1 MNIYLLIILSALI
14 GEFLLRTL
22 VRVLNLKAL
31 DPGLPNEFQGYYD
44 EEKYARSQEYTRV
57 NTRFAF
63 FTTSFDLIVILVFI
77 LFGGFNFVDQIIR
90 GFGLSTLPSGLAFFG
105 ILFFASDLIST
116 PFSLYQNFVIE
127 EDFGFNKMTLKTFIL
142 DKLKGY
148 LLTLALGGVFLTAIL
163 FFFEKT
169 GEYGWLYAWGIIGL
183 FMILIQPLF
192 TLVIAPM
199 FNKFTPLEK
208 GELRTAI
215 ENYAQK
221 VGFPL
226 SRIDV
231 MDGSKRSAKSNAY
244 FSGFGKQKRIALFDT
259 LLEKHSNDEMVA
271 ILAHEVGHYKK
282 HHIKVGILISILH
295 TGLLFWLLSIFID
308 NPGLFE
314 AFQMKEISVYGGLT
328 FFMILYSPVELVLSV
343 IMNAVSR
350 RNEFQADRFAALTTS
365 QAKPLITAL
374 KKLSI
379 DNLSNLTPH
388 WLEVFLNHS
397 HPPILKR
404 IDALRAVKAE

>member
-77 LFGGFNFVDQIIR
+77 LFGGFNFVDQIVR

-127 EDFGFNKMTLKTFIL
+127 EDFGFNKMTLKTFIF

-148 LLTLALGGVFLTAIL
+148 LLTLVLGGVFLTAIL

-221 VGFPL
+221 VEFPL

-314 AFQMKEISVYGGLT
+314 AFKMKEISVYGGLT

-350 RNEFQADRFAALTTS
+350 RNEFQADAYSAKTTEKSEHLISGLKNLSVSNLGNLTPHS
-365 QAKPLITAL
+365 LSVLLDHSHPPVLERITAL
-374 KKLSI
+374 KKI
-379 DNLSNLTPH
+379 
-388 WLEVFLNHS
+388 
-397 HPPILKR
+397 
-404 IDALRAVKAE
+404 AV

>member
-127 EDFGFNKMTLKTFIL
+127 ENFGFNKMTLKTFIL

-221 VGFPL
+221 VKFPL

-343 IMNAVSR
+343 IMNSVSR
-350 RNEFQADRFAALTTS
+350 RNEFQADAYSAKTTEKSEHLISGLKNLSVSNLGNLTPHS
-365 QAKPLITAL
+365 LSVLLDHSHPPVLERITAL
-374 KKLSI
+374 KKI
-379 DNLSNLTPH
+379 
-388 WLEVFLNHS
+388 
-397 HPPILKR
+397 
-404 IDALRAVKAE
+404 AV

>member
-44 EEKYARSQEYTRV
+44 EEKYARSQDYTRV

-90 GFGLSTLPSGLAFFG
+90 GFSLSTLPSGLAFFG
-105 ILFFASDLIST
+105 ILFFTSDLIST

-148 LLTLALGGVFLTAIL
+148 LLTLVLGGVFLTAIL

-221 VGFPL
+221 VEFPL

-282 HHIKVGILISILH
+282 HHTKVGILISILH

-350 RNEFQADRFAALTTS
+350 RNEFQADAYSARTTEKSEHLISGLKNLSVSNLGNLTPHS
-365 QAKPLITAL
+365 LSVLLDHSHPPVLERITAL
-374 KKLSI
+374 KKI
-379 DNLSNLTPH
+379 
-388 WLEVFLNHS
+388 
-397 HPPILKR
+397 
-404 IDALRAVKAE
+404 AV

>member
-77 LFGGFNFVDQIIR
+77 LSGGFNFVDQIIR
-90 GFGLSTLPSGLAFFG
+90 GFSLSTLPSGLAFFG

-295 TGLLFWLLSIFID
+295 TGLLFWLLSIFIN

-350 RNEFQADRFAALTTS
+350 RNEFQADAYSARTTEKSEHLISGLKNLSVSNLGNLTPHS
-365 QAKPLITAL
+365 LSVLLDHSHPPVLERITAL
-374 KKLSI
+374 KKI
-379 DNLSNLTPH
+379 
-388 WLEVFLNHS
+388 
-397 HPPILKR
+397 
-404 IDALRAVKAE
+404 AV

>member
-77 LFGGFNFVDQIIR
+77 LFGGFNFVDQIVR
-90 GFGLSTLPSGLAFFG
+90 GFGLSILPSGLAFFG

-148 LLTLALGGVFLTAIL
+148 LLTLVLGGVFLTAIL

-221 VGFPL
+221 VKFPL

-271 ILAHEVGHYKK
+271 ILDHEVGHYK
-282 HHIKVGILISILH
+282 
-295 TGLLFWLLSIFID
+295 
-308 NPGLFE
+308 
-314 AFQMKEISVYGGLT
+314 
-328 FFMILYSPVELVLSV
+328 
-343 IMNAVSR
+343 
-350 RNEFQADRFAALTTS
+350 
-365 QAKPLITAL
+365 
-374 KKLSI
+374 
-379 DNLSNLTPH
+379 
-388 WLEVFLNHS
+388 
-397 HPPILKR
+397 
-404 IDALRAVKAE
+404 

>member
-1 MNIYLLIILSALI
+1 MNIYLLIILSTLI

-127 EDFGFNKMTLKTFIL
+127 ENFGFNKMTLKTFIL

-308 NPGLFE
+308 NSGLFE

-350 RNEFQADRFAALTTS
+350 RNEFQADAYSARTTEKSEHLISGLKNLSVSNLGNLTPHS
-365 QAKPLITAL
+365 LSVLLDHSHPPVLERITAL
-374 KKLSI
+374 KKI
-379 DNLSNLTPH
+379 
-388 WLEVFLNHS
+388 
-397 HPPILKR
+397 
-404 IDALRAVKAE
+404 AV

>member
-77 LFGGFNFVDQIIR
+77 LFGGFNFVDQIVR

-105 ILFFASDLIST
+105 ILFFASDLISI

-148 LLTLALGGVFLTAIL
+148 LLTLVLGGVFLTAIL

-221 VGFPL
+221 VEFPL

-314 AFQMKEISVYGGLT
+314 AFKMKEISVYGGLT

-350 RNEFQADRFAALTTS
+350 RNEFQADAYSAKTTEKSEHLISGLKNLSVSNLGNLTPHS
-365 QAKPLITAL
+365 LSVLLDHSHPPVLERITAL
-374 KKLSI
+374 KKI
-379 DNLSNLTPH
+379 
-388 WLEVFLNHS
+388 
-397 HPPILKR
+397 
-404 IDALRAVKAE
+404 AV

>member
-77 LFGGFNFVDQIIR
+77 LFGGFNFVDQIVR

-208 GELRTAI
+208 GELRSAI

-350 RNEFQADRFAALTTS
+350 RNEFQADAYSARTTEKSEHLISGLKNLSVSNLGNLTPHS
-365 QAKPLITAL
+365 LSVLLDHSHPPVLERITAL
-374 KKLSI
+374 KKI
-379 DNLSNLTPH
+379 
-388 WLEVFLNHS
+388 
-397 HPPILKR
+397 
-404 IDALRAVKAE
+404 AV

>member
-14 GEFLLRTL
+14 GEFLLRTV

-350 RNEFQADRFAALTTS
+350 RNEFQADAYSARTTEKSEHLISGLKNLSVSNLGNLTPHS
-365 QAKPLITAL
+365 LSVLLDHSHPPVLERITAL
-374 KKLSI
+374 KKI
-379 DNLSNLTPH
+379 
-388 WLEVFLNHS
+388 
-397 HPPILKR
+397 
-404 IDALRAVKAE
+404 AV

>member
-22 VRVLNLKAL
+22 VRVLDLKAL

-350 RNEFQADRFAALTTS
+350 RNEFQADAYSARTTEKSEHLISGLKNLSVSNLGNLTPHS
-365 QAKPLITAL
+365 LSVLLDHSHPPVLERITAL
-374 KKLSI
+374 KKI
-379 DNLSNLTPH
+379 
-388 WLEVFLNHS
+388 
-397 HPPILKR
+397 
-404 IDALRAVKAE
+404 AV

>member
-1 MNIYLLIILSALI
+1 MNIYLLIILSVLI

-22 VRVLNLKAL
+22 VRVLNLNSL

-314 AFQMKEISVYGGLT
+314 AFKMKEISVYGGLT

-350 RNEFQADRFAALTTS
+350 RNEFQADAYSAKTTEKSEHLISGLKNLSVSNLGNLTPHS
-365 QAKPLITAL
+365 LSVLLDHSHPPVLERITAL
-374 KKLSI
+374 KKI
-379 DNLSNLTPH
+379 
-388 WLEVFLNHS
+388 
-397 HPPILKR
+397 
-404 IDALRAVKAE
+404 AV

>member
-57 NTRFAF
+57 NTRFSF
-63 FTTSFDLIVILVFI
+63 FTTSFDLFVILVFI
-77 LFGGFNFVDQIIR
+77 LSGGFNFIDQIIR

-127 EDFGFNKMTLKTFIL
+127 EDFGFNKMTLKTFIF

-148 LLTLALGGVFLTAIL
+148 LLTLVLGGVFLTAIL

-221 VGFPL
+221 VEFPL

-314 AFQMKEISVYGGLT
+314 AFKMKEISVYGGLT

-350 RNEFQADRFAALTTS
+350 RNEFQADAYSAKTTEKSEHLISGLKNLSVSNLGNLTPHS
-365 QAKPLITAL
+365 LSVLLDHSHPPVLERITAL
-374 KKLSI
+374 KKI
-379 DNLSNLTPH
+379 
-388 WLEVFLNHS
+388 
-397 HPPILKR
+397 
-404 IDALRAVKAE
+404 AV

>member
-77 LFGGFNFVDQIIR
+77 LFGGFNFVDQIVR

-127 EDFGFNKMTLKTFIL
+127 EDFGFNKMTLKTFIF

-314 AFQMKEISVYGGLT
+314 AFKMKEISVYGGLT

-350 RNEFQADRFAALTTS
+350 RNEFQADAYSAKTTEKSEHLISGLKNLSVSNLGNLTPHS
-365 QAKPLITAL
+365 LSVLLDHSHPPVLERITAL
-374 KKLSI
+374 KKI
-379 DNLSNLTPH
+379 
-388 WLEVFLNHS
+388 
-397 HPPILKR
+397 
-404 IDALRAVKAE
+404 AV

>member
-57 NTRFAF
+57 NARFAF
-63 FTTSFDLIVILVFI
+63 FTTSFDFIIILVFI
-77 LFGGFNFVDQIIR
+77 LFGGFNFVDQIVR

-148 LLTLALGGVFLTAIL
+148 LLTLVLGGVFLTAIL
-163 FFFEKT
+163 FFFEET

-231 MDGSKRSAKSNAY
+231 MNGSKRSAKSNAY

-350 RNEFQADRFAALTTS
+350 KNEFQADAYSAKTTEKSEHLISGLKNLSVSNLGNLTPHS
-365 QAKPLITAL
+365 LSVLLDHSHPPVLERITAL
-374 KKLSI
+374 KKI
-379 DNLSNLTPH
+379 
-388 WLEVFLNHS
+388 
-397 HPPILKR
+397 
-404 IDALRAVKAE
+404 

>member
-77 LFGGFNFVDQIIR
+77 LFGGFNFVDQIVR

-282 HHIKVGILISILH
+282 HHIKVSILISILH

-350 RNEFQADRFAALTTS
+350 RNEFQADAYSARTTEKSEHLISGLKNLSVSNLGNLTPHS
-365 QAKPLITAL
+365 LSVLLDHSHPPVLERITAL
-374 KKLSI
+374 KKI
-379 DNLSNLTPH
+379 
-388 WLEVFLNHS
+388 
-397 HPPILKR
+397 
-404 IDALRAVKAE
+404 AV

>member
-77 LFGGFNFVDQIIR
+77 LFGGFNFVDQIVR

-148 LLTLALGGVFLTAIL
+148 LLTLVLGGVFLTAIL

-192 TLVIAPM
+192 TLVIAPI

-221 VGFPL
+221 VEFPL

-314 AFQMKEISVYGGLT
+314 AFKMKEISVYGGLT

-350 RNEFQADRFAALTTS
+350 RNEFQADAYSAKTTEKSEHLISGLKNLSVSNLGNLTPHS
-365 QAKPLITAL
+365 LSVLLDHSHPPVLERITAL
-374 KKLSI
+374 KKI
-379 DNLSNLTPH
+379 
-388 WLEVFLNHS
+388 
-397 HPPILKR
+397 
-404 IDALRAVKAE
+404 AV

>member
-192 TLVIAPM
+192 TSVIAPM

-221 VGFPL
+221 VKFPL

-308 NPGLFE
+308 NSGLFE

-350 RNEFQADRFAALTTS
+350 RNEFQADAYSARTTEKSEHLISGLKNLSVSNLGNLTPHS
-365 QAKPLITAL
+365 LSVLLDHSHPPVLERITAL
-374 KKLSI
+374 KKI
-379 DNLSNLTPH
+379 
-388 WLEVFLNHS
+388 
-397 HPPILKR
+397 
-404 IDALRAVKAE
+404 AV

>member
-127 EDFGFNKMTLKTFIL
+127 ENFGFNKMTLKTFIL

-221 VGFPL
+221 VKFPL

-308 NPGLFE
+308 NSGLFE

-350 RNEFQADRFAALTTS
+350 RNEFQADAYSARTTEKSEHLISGLKNLSVSNLGNLTPHS
-365 QAKPLITAL
+365 LSVLLDHSHPPVLERITAL
-374 KKLSI
+374 KKI
-379 DNLSNLTPH
+379 
-388 WLEVFLNHS
+388 
-397 HPPILKR
+397 
-404 IDALRAVKAE
+404 AV

>member
-127 EDFGFNKMTLKTFIL
+127 ENFGFNKMTLKTFIL

-308 NPGLFE
+308 NSGLFE

-350 RNEFQADRFAALTTS
+350 RNEFQADAYSARTTEESEHLISGLKNLSVSNLGNLTPHS
-365 QAKPLITAL
+365 LSVLLDHSHPPVLERITAL
-374 KKLSI
+374 KKI
-379 DNLSNLTPH
+379 
-388 WLEVFLNHS
+388 
-397 HPPILKR
+397 
-404 IDALRAVKAE
+404 AV

>member
-77 LFGGFNFVDQIIR
+77 LFGGFNFVDQIVR

-148 LLTLALGGVFLTAIL
+148 LLTLVLGGVFLTAIL

-192 TLVIAPM
+192 TLVIAPI

-221 VGFPL
+221 VEFPL

-295 TGLLFWLLSIFID
+295 TGLLFWLLSVFID

-314 AFQMKEISVYGGLT
+314 AFKMKEISVYGGLT

-350 RNEFQADRFAALTTS
+350 RNEFQADAYSAKTTEKSEHLISGLKNLSVSNLGNLTPHS
-365 QAKPLITAL
+365 LSVLLDHSHPPVLERITAL
-374 KKLSI
+374 KKI
-379 DNLSNLTPH
+379 
-388 WLEVFLNHS
+388 
-397 HPPILKR
+397 
-404 IDALRAVKAE
+404 AV

>member
-63 FTTSFDLIVILVFI
+63 FTTSFDLMVILVFI
-77 LFGGFNFVDQIIR
+77 LFGGFNFVDQIVR

-148 LLTLALGGVFLTAIL
+148 LLTLVLGGVFLTAIL

-192 TLVIAPM
+192 TLVIAPI

-221 VGFPL
+221 VEFPL

-314 AFQMKEISVYGGLT
+314 AFKMKEISVYGGLT

-350 RNEFQADRFAALTTS
+350 RNEFQADAYSAKTTEKSEHLISGLKNLSVSNLGNLTPHS
-365 QAKPLITAL
+365 LSVLLDHSHPPVLERITAL
-374 KKLSI
+374 KKI
-379 DNLSNLTPH
+379 
-388 WLEVFLNHS
+388 
-397 HPPILKR
+397 
-404 IDALRAVKAE
+404 AV

>member
-31 DPGLPNEFQGYYD
+31 DSGLPNEFQGYYD

-127 EDFGFNKMTLKTFIL
+127 ENFGFNKMTLKTFIL

-169 GEYGWLYAWGIIGL
+169 GEYGWLYACGIIGL

-221 VGFPL
+221 VKFPL

-308 NPGLFE
+308 NSGLFE

-350 RNEFQADRFAALTTS
+350 RNEFQADAYSARTTEKSEHLISGLKNLSVSNLGNLTPHS
-365 QAKPLITAL
+365 LSVLLDHSHPPVLERITAL
-374 KKLSI
+374 KKI
-379 DNLSNLTPH
+379 
-388 WLEVFLNHS
+388 
-397 HPPILKR
+397 
-404 IDALRAVKAE
+404 AV

>member
-295 TGLLFWLLSIFID
+295 SGLLFWLLSIFID

-314 AFQMKEISVYGGLT
+314 AFKMKEISVYGGLT

-350 RNEFQADRFAALTTS
+350 RNEFQADAYSARTTEKSEHLISGLKNLSVSNLGNLTPHS
-365 QAKPLITAL
+365 LSVLLDHSHPPVLERITAL
-374 KKLSI
+374 KKI
-379 DNLSNLTPH
+379 
-388 WLEVFLNHS
+388 
-397 HPPILKR
+397 
-404 IDALRAVKAE
+404 AV

>member
-77 LFGGFNFVDQIIR
+77 LFGGFNFVDQIVR
-90 GFGLSTLPSGLAFFG
+90 ELGLSTLPSGLAFFG

-221 VGFPL
+221 VRFPL

-314 AFQMKEISVYGGLT
+314 AFQMREISVYGGLT

-350 RNEFQADRFAALTTS
+350 RNEFQADAYSAKTTEKSEHLISGLKNLSVSNLGNLTPHS
-365 QAKPLITAL
+365 LSVLLDHSHPPVLERITAL
-374 KKLSI
+374 KKI
-379 DNLSNLTPH
+379 
-388 WLEVFLNHS
+388 
-397 HPPILKR
+397 
-404 IDALRAVKAE
+404 AV

>member
-77 LFGGFNFVDQIIR
+77 LSGGFNFVDQIIR
-90 GFGLSTLPSGLAFFG
+90 GFSLSTLPSGLAFFG
-105 ILFFASDLIST
+105 ILFFTSDLIST

-148 LLTLALGGVFLTAIL
+148 LLTLVLGGVFLTAIL

-221 VGFPL
+221 VEFPL

-295 TGLLFWLLSIFID
+295 TGLLFWFLSIFID

-350 RNEFQADRFAALTTS
+350 RNEFQADAYSARTTEKSEHLISGLKNLSVSNLGNLTPHS
-365 QAKPLITAL
+365 LSVLLDHSHPPVLERITAL
-374 KKLSI
+374 KKI
-379 DNLSNLTPH
+379 
-388 WLEVFLNHS
+388 
-397 HPPILKR
+397 
-404 IDALRAVKAE
+404 AV

>member
-77 LFGGFNFVDQIIR
+77 LFGGFNFADQIIR

-221 VGFPL
+221 VKFPL

-350 RNEFQADRFAALTTS
+350 RNEFQADAYSAKTTEKSEHLISGLKNLSVSNLGNLTPHS
-365 QAKPLITAL
+365 LSVLLDHSHPPVLERITAL
-374 KKLSI
+374 KKI
-379 DNLSNLTPH
+379 
-388 WLEVFLNHS
+388 
-397 HPPILKR
+397 
-404 IDALRAVKAE
+404 AV

>member
-308 NPGLFE
+308 NLGLFE
-314 AFQMKEISVYGGLT
+314 AFKMKEISVYGGLT

-350 RNEFQADRFAALTTS
+350 RNEFQADAYSAKTTEKSEHLISGLKNLSVSNLGNLTPHS
-365 QAKPLITAL
+365 LSVLLDHSHPPVLERITAL
-374 KKLSI
+374 KKI
-379 DNLSNLTPH
+379 
-388 WLEVFLNHS
+388 
-397 HPPILKR
+397 
-404 IDALRAVKAE
+404 AV

>member
-14 GEFLLRTL
+14 GEFLFRTL

-77 LFGGFNFVDQIIR
+77 LSGGFNFVDQIIR
-90 GFGLSTLPSGLAFFG
+90 GFGLSILPSGLAFFG

-226 SRIDV
+226 SRIDI

-350 RNEFQADRFAALTTS
+350 RNEFQADAYSARTTEKSEHLISGLKNLSVSNLGNLTPHS
-365 QAKPLITAL
+365 LSVLLDHSHPPVLERITAL
-374 KKLSI
+374 KKI
-379 DNLSNLTPH
+379 
-388 WLEVFLNHS
+388 
-397 HPPILKR
+397 
-404 IDALRAVKAE
+404 AV

>member
-127 EDFGFNKMTLKTFIL
+127 ENFGFNKMTLKTFIL

-192 TLVIAPM
+192 TSVIAPM

-221 VGFPL
+221 VKFPL

-350 RNEFQADRFAALTTS
+350 RNEFQADAYSAKTTEKSEHLISGLKNLSVSNLGNLTPHS
-365 QAKPLITAL
+365 LSVLLDHSHPPVLERITAL
-374 KKLSI
+374 KKI
-379 DNLSNLTPH
+379 
-388 WLEVFLNHS
+388 
-397 HPPILKR
+397 
-404 IDALRAVKAE
+404 AV

>member
-77 LFGGFNFVDQIIR
+77 FFGGFNFVDQIIR
-90 GFGLSTLPSGLAFFG
+90 GLGLSTLPSGLAFFG

-221 VGFPL
+221 VEFPL

-350 RNEFQADRFAALTTS
+350 RNEFQADAYSARTTEKSEHLISGLKNLSVSNLGNLTPHS
-365 QAKPLITAL
+365 LSVLLDHSHPPVLERITAL
-374 KKLSI
+374 KKI
-379 DNLSNLTPH
+379 
-388 WLEVFLNHS
+388 
-397 HPPILKR
+397 
-404 IDALRAVKAE
+404 AV

>member
-148 LLTLALGGVFLTAIL
+148 LLTLVLGGVFLTAIL

-295 TGLLFWLLSIFID
+295 TGLLFWFLSIFID

-350 RNEFQADRFAALTTS
+350 RNEFQADAYSAKTTEKSEHLISGLKNLSVSNLGNLTPHS
-365 QAKPLITAL
+365 LSVLLDHSHPPVLERITAL
-374 KKLSI
+374 KKI
-379 DNLSNLTPH
+379 
-388 WLEVFLNHS
+388 
-397 HPPILKR
+397 
-404 IDALRAVKAE
+404 AV

>member
-77 LFGGFNFVDQIIR
+77 LSGGFNFIDQIIR

-221 VGFPL
+221 VEFPL

-314 AFQMKEISVYGGLT
+314 AFKMKEISVYGGLT

-350 RNEFQADRFAALTTS
+350 RNEFQADAYSAKTTEKSEHLISGLKNLSVSNLGNLTPHS
-365 QAKPLITAL
+365 LSVLLDHSHPPVLERITAL
-374 KKLSI
+374 KKI
-379 DNLSNLTPH
+379 
-388 WLEVFLNHS
+388 
-397 HPPILKR
+397 
-404 IDALRAVKAE
+404 AV

>member
-44 EEKYARSQEYTRV
+44 EEKYARSQDYTRV

-90 GFGLSTLPSGLAFFG
+90 GFSLSTLPSGLAFFG
-105 ILFFASDLIST
+105 ILFFTSDLIST

-148 LLTLALGGVFLTAIL
+148 LLTLVLGGVFLTAIL

-221 VGFPL
+221 VEFPL

-295 TGLLFWLLSIFID
+295 TGLLFWFLSIFID

-350 RNEFQADRFAALTTS
+350 RNEFQADAYSAKTTEKSEHLISGLKNLSVSNLGNLTPHS
-365 QAKPLITAL
+365 LSVLLDHSHPPVLERITAL
-374 KKLSI
+374 KKI
-379 DNLSNLTPH
+379 
-388 WLEVFLNHS
+388 
-397 HPPILKR
+397 
-404 IDALRAVKAE
+404 AV

>member
-77 LFGGFNFVDQIIR
+77 LFGGFNFVDQIVR

-148 LLTLALGGVFLTAIL
+148 LLTLVLGGVFFTAIL

-221 VGFPL
+221 VEFPL

-314 AFQMKEISVYGGLT
+314 AFKMKEISVYGGLT
-328 FFMILYSPVELVLSV
+328 FFMMLYSPVELVLSV

-350 RNEFQADRFAALTTS
+350 RNEFQADAYSAKTTEKSEHLISGLKNLSVSNLGNLTPHS
-365 QAKPLITAL
+365 LSVLLDHSHPPVLERITAL
-374 KKLSI
+374 KK
-379 DNLSNLTPH
+379 
-388 WLEVFLNHS
+388 V
-397 HPPILKR
+397 
-404 IDALRAVKAE
+404 AV

>member
-90 GFGLSTLPSGLAFFG
+90 GFGLSTLPSGLVFFG

-221 VGFPL
+221 VEFPL

-282 HHIKVGILISILH
+282 HHIKVGIMISILH

-314 AFQMKEISVYGGLT
+314 AFKMKEISVYGGLT

-350 RNEFQADRFAALTTS
+350 RNEFQADAYSAKTTEKSEHLISGLKNLSVSNLGNLTPHS
-365 QAKPLITAL
+365 LSVLLDHSHPPVLERITAL
-374 KKLSI
+374 KKI
-379 DNLSNLTPH
+379 
-388 WLEVFLNHS
+388 
-397 HPPILKR
+397 
-404 IDALRAVKAE
+404 AV

>member
-90 GFGLSTLPSGLAFFG
+90 GFGLSTLPSGLVFFG

-221 VGFPL
+221 VKFPL

-350 RNEFQADRFAALTTS
+350 RNEFQADAYSAKTTEKSEHLISGLKNLSVSNLGNLTPHS
-365 QAKPLITAL
+365 LSVLLDHSHPPVLERITAL
-374 KKLSI
+374 KKI
-379 DNLSNLTPH
+379 
-388 WLEVFLNHS
+388 
-397 HPPILKR
+397 
-404 IDALRAVKAE
+404 AV

>member
-22 VRVLNLKAL
+22 VRVLDLKAL

-63 FTTSFDLIVILVFI
+63 FTTSFDFIVILVFI
-77 LFGGFNFVDQIIR
+77 LFGGFNFVDQIVR
-90 GFGLSTLPSGLAFFG
+90 GFGLSILPSGLAFFG

-148 LLTLALGGVFLTAIL
+148 LLTLVLGGVFLTAIL

-221 VGFPL
+221 VKFPL

-308 NPGLFE
+308 NLGLFE
-314 AFQMKEISVYGGLT
+314 AFKMKEISVYGGLT

-350 RNEFQADRFAALTTS
+350 RNEFQADAYSAKTTEKSEHLISGLKNLSVSNLGNLTPHS
-365 QAKPLITAL
+365 LSVLLDHSHPPVLERITAL
-374 KKLSI
+374 KKI
-379 DNLSNLTPH
+379 
-388 WLEVFLNHS
+388 
-397 HPPILKR
+397 
-404 IDALRAVKAE
+404 AV

>member
-308 NPGLFE
+308 NSGLFE
-314 AFQMKEISVYGGLT
+314 AFQMREISVYGGLT

-350 RNEFQADRFAALTTS
+350 RNEFQADAYSARTTEKSEHLISGLKNLSVSNLGNLTPHS
-365 QAKPLITAL
+365 LSVLLDHSHPPVLERITAL
-374 KKLSI
+374 KKI
-379 DNLSNLTPH
+379 
-388 WLEVFLNHS
+388 
-397 HPPILKR
+397 
-404 IDALRAVKAE
+404 AV